1 MITDPCRPKGASI
14 SPTETTGFRSRASS
28 RWSWTTTSRCD
39 SASWPGRPRSDHGRA
54 GESGEMVHVRDRHWA
69 DEIADEI
76 LKQSHG
82 PHEISTGISPS
93 GEIHIGN
100 LREVI
105 TADVIYRVLVERGV
119 QVTLDY
125 VADNFDP
132 LRKVYPFLDASI
144 YQNHVGKPLSEIPC
158 PCGAH
163 PSYAA
168 HFLEP
173 FLASLERLRIRVKVH
188 YADRMYKSGM
198 MVPQI
203 VQALKGRDTIA
214 RILAECT
221 GRKVESDWSPFNPIC
236 SACGRMSDTVV
247 KGFSEKAETVDYTC
261 PCGERGSVSMRGGGK
276 LTWRVA

>member
-1 MITDPCRPKGASI
+1 
-14 SPTETTGFRSRASS
+14 
-28 RWSWTTTSRCD
+28 
-39 SASWPGRPRSDHGRA
+39 
-54 GESGEMVHVRDRHWA
+54 MVHVRETHWA
-69 DEIADEI
+69 DEIADGI
-76 LKQSHG
+76 LRQSAG

-105 TADVIYRVLVERGV
+105 TADVVYRVLVERGV

-132 LRKVYPFLDASI
+132 LRKVYPFLDPSI
-144 YQNHVGKPLSEIPC
+144 YQNHIGKPLSEIPC
-158 PCGAH
+158 PCGRH

-173 FLASLERLRIRVKVH
+173 FLASLVRLRIEVKVL
-188 YADRMYKSGM
+188 YADQMYKTGM

-214 RILAECT
+214 RIL
-221 GRKVESDWSPFNPIC
+221 
-236 SACGRMSDTVV
+236 
-247 KGFSEKAETVDYTC
+247 
-261 PCGERGSVSMRGGGK
+261 
-276 LTWRVA
+276 